1 MNSKVSGVF
10 NGTDAAVRLCVGFV
24 PRKVRLINVEL
35 SSSKFSMEWND
46 GFIRCQAGA
55 AEGGYLYT
63 NGVPTPAA
71 VAAGISPYEG
81 GDLITAANQAVVA
94 YGGAASFLG
103 LDLKDYRA
111 DNAYGAA
118 AGVIDKWTF
127 VTGLTGN
134 WNTAKVASGNRIGA
148 GSRILIHETS
158 SNLVKEAAITAI
170 TNHGASSGEVTLSRA
185 IGSGHILFIGG
196 LYDMAPIPLGKV
208 APAGI
213 LLNDVTM
220 NNANETIYFEM
231 EA

>member
-1 MNSKVSGVF
+1 MNSKVHGVF
-10 NGTDAAVRLCVGFV
+10 NGTNAAVRLCVGFV
-24 PRKVRLINVEL
+24 PRKVRLINVE
-35 SSSKFSMEWND
+35 SATEFSMEWND

-55 AEGGYLYT
+55 SAGGYLYT
-63 NGVPTPAA
+63 NGVPAPVV

-81 GDLITAANQAVVA
+81 GDLMTAANQTVLT
-94 YGGAASFLG
+94 YGGAAPFLA

-118 AGVIDKWTF
+118 SGVIDKWTF
-127 VTGLTGN
+127 VTGLTGY
-134 WNTAKVASGNRIGA
+134 WNTAKVASGRIGA
-148 GSRILIHETS
+148 GSRILIHEAS

-170 TNHGASSGEVTLSRA
+170 TSDGEVSAEVTLSRA
-185 IGSGHILFIGG
+185 IGSGKILFIGG
-196 LYDMAPIPLGKV
+196 MYDMAPIALGKV

-220 NNANETIYFEM
+220 NNADETIYFEM

>member
-1 MNSKVSGVF
+1 MNSKMSGVF

-24 PRKVRLINVEL
+24 PRKVRLINVE
-35 SSSKFSMEWND
+35 SSTEFSMEWND

-63 NGVPTPAA
+63 NGAPAPVA

-111 DNAYGAA
+111 DNTYGAA

-127 VTGLTGN
+127 VTGLTGY
-134 WNTAKVASGNRIGA
+134 WNTAKVASGRIGA

-170 TNHGASSGEVTLSRA
+170 SNDGAVSAEVTLSRA

-196 LYDMAPIPLGKV
+196 MYDMAPIALGKV